1 VVAGAGPW
9 GLAIAWRAAGAGAS
23 VVVVDDG
30 GQPAAWVAAGMLGPW
45 SEPTEGE
52 EELHRLLVRSARA
65 WPGFAAE
72 VASAAG
78 RDAGYVVSGAVLAAA
93 RPEHRALVSHRLRL
107 LEAWGD
113 RVEWLTGSALRGI
126 EPGLGPAVSGG
137 ASLPDEHQV
146 EPRALLAALRAACA
160 QAGVTVVPGRVAAV
174 RRAGGRASGVELE
187 DGLMVEAGRVVIAAG
202 WRSGSLGDAVA
213 VRPVKGQILRAR
225 ATPEAPLPIRR
236 VVRTPSVYLA
246 PRGDEV
252 VIGATME
259 ERGDRLVTVGG
270 VHGLLDEALRVV
282 PELAEIELAE
292 LAAGLRP
299 TGPRGLPAI
308 GTDPADGVVW
318 ATGGYRHGLLL
329 LPVASEAGAALAL
342 GRPAPAWA
350 EIAAAGVATTC
361 ASA

>member
-1 VVAGAGPW
+1 MVGAGPW
-9 GLAIAWRAAGAGAS
+9 GLGIGWRAATAGAS

-30 GQPAAWVAAGMLGPW
+30 EQPAAWVAAGMLGPW

-65 WPGFAAE
+65 WPGFAAGL
-72 VASAAG
+72 VSAAG
-78 RDAGYVVSGAVLAAA
+78 RDAGYLVSGAVLAAS
-93 RPEHRALVSHRLRL
+93 RPEHRAPVRHRLRRL
-107 LEAWGD
+107 DEWGE
-113 RVEWLTGSALRGI
+113 RVEWLTGPALRRL

-137 ASLPDEHQV
+137 VSLPDEHQV

-160 QAGVTVVPGRVAAV
+160 KAGVAIVPGRVAAV
-174 RRAGGRASGVELE
+174 RRAGGRAAGVELE
-187 DGLMVEAGRVVIAAG
+187 DGATVAAGRVVIAAG
-202 WRSGSLGDAVA
+202 WRSGSLGEAVA

-225 ATPEAPLPIRR
+225 ATAEAPLPIRR
-236 VVRTPSVYLA
+236 CVRTPSVYLA

-282 PELAEIELAE
+282 PGLAEMELAE

-318 ATGGYRHGLLL
+318 ATGGHRHGLLL

-350 EIAAAGVATTC
+350 EIAAAGVATKG
-361 ASA
+361 AST

>member
-1 VVAGAGPW
+1 VAGAGPW
-9 GLAIAWRAAGAGAS
+9 GLGIAWRAAAAGAS
-23 VVVVDDG
+23 VAVVDDG
-30 GQPAAWVAAGMLGPW
+30 VPPAAWVAAGMLGPW

-52 EELHRLLVRSARA
+52 EDLHRLLVRSARA
-65 WPGFAAE
+65 WPGFAGE
-72 VASAAG
+72 LVAASG
-78 RDAGYVVSGAVLAAA
+78 RDAGYVVSGAVLAVA
-93 RPEHRALVSHRLRL
+93 RPEHRAVVRQRLQV
-107 LEAWGD
+107 LERWGD
-113 RVEWLTGSALRGI
+113 RVEWLTGSALREL

-146 EPRALLAALRAACA
+146 EPRALLAALRSACVA
-160 QAGVTVVPGRVAAV
+160 AGVTVIPGRVAAV
-174 RRAGGRASGVELE
+174 RRAGGRGGGVELE
-187 DGLMVEAGRVVIAAG
+187 DGAEVDAGRVVIAAG

-225 ATPEAPLPIRR
+225 ATPAAPVPIRR

-270 VHGLLDEALRVV
+270 AHGLLDEAVRVV
-282 PELAEIELAE
+282 PELAEMELAE

-299 TGPRGLPAI
+299 TSPHGLPVI
-308 GTDPADGVVW
+308 GTDPDGVVW

-329 LPVASEAGAALAL
+329 LPVAAEAGAALAL
-342 GRPAPAWA
+342 GGSAPSWA
-350 EIAAAGVATTC
+350 DIAGVGVAGTC

>member
-1 VVAGAGPW
+1 MAGAGPW
-9 GLAIAWRAAGAGAS
+9 GLGIAWRAAAGGAS
-23 VVVVDDG
+23 VAVVDDG

-65 WPGFAAE
+65 WPGFAADL
-72 VASAAG
+72 ASAAG

-93 RPEHRALVSHRLRL
+93 RPEHRAVVRHRLRL
-107 LEAWGD
+107 LEGWGD
-113 RVEWLTGSALRGI
+113 HVEWLPGSALRDL

-160 QAGVTVVPGRVAAV
+160 AAGVTIVPGRVGAV
-174 RRAGGRASGVELE
+174 RRSGGRARGVKLE
-187 DGLMVEAGRVVIAAG
+187 DGVAVEAGRVVIAAG
-202 WRSGSLGDAVA
+202 WRSGSLGEAVA

-225 ATPEAPLPIRR
+225 ATAAAPVPIRR

-270 VHGLLDEALRVV
+270 AHELLDEALRVV
-282 PELAEIELAE
+282 PELAEMELAE

-299 TGPRGLPAI
+299 TSPGGLPVI

-329 LPVASEAGAALAL
+329 LPVACEAGAALAL
-342 GRPAPAWA
+342 GGPAPAWA
-350 EIAAAGVATTC
+350 DVAAAGVTGAR